1 MSLQHG
7 ILGLL
12 SYGPKSGYDLV
23 KIFGESLAHF
33 WGAQSSQIYREL
45 DSLSAKGLAEPSKKV
60 QRGHL
65 TKTLHRITEAGRT
78 ELFRW
83 LGEDPAGGSHAVRS
97 TLLIKLFF
105 QARLGKTAVGAM
117 LADLKTR
124 SKAEAE
130 RLRTAAGE
138 AVERYSSR
146 ATPLEAFCWKAT
158 LDYGIANYEMQSRWA
173 AQKLAELETIEDSKP
188 DKGD

>member
-12 SYGPKSGYDLV
+12 TYGPKAGYDLV

-33 WGAQSSQIYREL
+33 WAAQPSQIYRDL
-45 DSLSAKGLAEPSKKV
+45 DSLVANGLIEPSKKV

-65 TKTLHRITEAGRT
+65 TKTLHRITDAGKA

-83 LGEDPAGGSHAVRS
+83 LSEDSAGRSPPVRS

-105 QARLGKTAVGAM
+105 QAGLGKKAVGGM
-117 LADLKTR
+117 LAEVRTR
-124 SKAEAE
+124 SKAEAD
-130 RLRTAAGE
+130 RLRTAARE

-146 ATPLEAFCWKAT
+146 AAPLEAFCWKAT

-173 AQKLAELETIEDSKP
+173 AQKLAELEAIEDSKP
-188 DKGD
+188 DQGD